1 MVVVCWLVLPG
12 IFELHY
18 ILSCTLLW
26 YIDVIVPYLESMI
39 THLAAS
45 FWKVPSVLLCSV
57 QKGTK
62 YCCSCKIVQEYHIA
76 YYLVSQSSII
86 YLYLLLLLFF
96 FGGEKKTRRI
106 HYCVSEYLHWQVSV
120 CKQHFKQEFFVKFSD
135 IQLTSS

>member
-1 MVVVCWLVLPG
+1 MVVVCWLELPG

-26 YIDVIVPYLESMI
+26 YIDVRVPYLESMI

-45 FWKVPSVLLCSV
+45 FWKVPSVLLCST
-57 QKGTK
+57 QKGTE

-76 YYLVSQSSII
+76 CYFVSQSSII
-86 YLYLLLLLFF
+86 YLYFF

-106 HYCVSEYLHWQVSV
+106 HYRVSEYLNCQVSV
-120 CKQHFKQEFFVKFSD
+120 CKRHFKQEFFVKFSD
-135 IQLTSS
+135 IQLPSS